1 MNNNGN
7 LIQNYLNQLIE
18 VNLYKELYTLN
29 RYHLLSSIINLKF
42 TANSNL
48 FYKYFNPIGLLHFTI
63 QEIRSNTINL
73 EAKKKVRELLNKFY
87 KEKVSKDQ
95 NISVELVT
103 LFRDL
108 LQNKLEINQ
117 YIQTLLSEFNIETSS
132 EDIKAIL
139 ISEIEQLL
147 TLLKYSEEEELIF
160 STFLDNVKYI
170 NELKQENIVLQLCDY
185 ICDLAETLIEKELY
199 FDSNSI
205 YTLSN
210 LNKGINLERVKSKL
224 NFYKKIATYP
234 NTNQILETQKGIHN
248 KNPLAYKS
256 LMHTLSELKKSEIV
270 ALLNICS
277 ICNLQANTYL
287 VMQED
292 FIQEISEEFLQW
304 KQSLNV
310 HIKKASTLEDRYVY
324 IKQFIEENPL
334 SNIDLYNEL
343 KSSFITVLNII
354 VKYQIDIFEELEE
367 LNISLIELINSF
379 SVMLYGFY
387 LVFEGNLDEITFF
400 EFDINSVIKRVKHK
414 CLFSIEILNRAL
426 RNPFSINIYNIERMN
441 TVFNILERLRT
452 ERPSQPQDNEGILL
466 NILNNSFKI
475 KIISNNQIDVI
486 NPLFTP
492 QDYSYDQI
500 LNSLNI
506 INSLVANYY
515 KEILLEQSKKEHGFS
530 LLTQILS
537 GDYDDE
543 DVTIIKTYKT
553 ILDDLKKLGFNNI
566 FVDDK
571 ISFFKFENALLNEYL
586 NGVYIL
592 DFGFQL

>member
-18 VNLYKELYTLN
+18 VNLYKELHTLN
-29 RYHLLSSIINLKF
+29 RYHLLSSITNLKF
-42 TANSNL
+42 APNSNL

-63 QEIRSNTINL
+63 QDIRSNTINL

-87 KEKVSKDQ
+87 KEKVSKNQ
-95 NISVELVT
+95 NTSVELVT

-108 LQNKLEINQ
+108 LQNRLEINQ
-117 YIQTLLSEFNIETSS
+117 YIQTLVTEFKTETNS
-132 EDIKAIL
+132 EDIKSIL

-147 TLLKYSEEEELIF
+147 TLLKYSDEEELIF
-160 STFLDNVKYI
+160 STFLENITYI

-224 NFYKKIATYP
+224 NFYKKLATYP
-234 NTNQILETQKGIHN
+234 NTTQILETQRAIYN
-248 KNPLAYKS
+248 KNPQAYKS
-256 LMHTLSELKKSEIV
+256 LMYTLSELKKSEIV
-270 ALLNICS
+270 ALINICS
-277 ICNLQANTYL
+277 ICNQQTNTNL
-287 VMQED
+287 VIQED
-292 FIQEISEEFLQW
+292 FIQETNEEFLQW
-304 KQSLNV
+304 KENLNV
-310 HIKKASTLEDRYVY
+310 HMKKASILEDRYMY
-324 IKQFIEENPL
+324 IKQFIEENLL

-343 KSSFITVLNII
+343 KNNFSLLLKIV

-367 LNISLIELINSF
+367 LNISLSELINSF

-387 LVFEGNLDEITFF
+387 LVFEGNLDEITFYD
-400 EFDINSVIKRVKHK
+400 FDITSVVKRVKHK
-414 CLFSIEILNRAL
+414 CLFSIEILNRAVG
-426 RNPFSINIYNIERMN
+426 NPFSINIYNIERMN

-475 KIISNNQIDVI
+475 KIISPNQIDVI

-492 QDYSYDQI
+492 QEYSYDQI

-506 INSLVANYY
+506 INSLVSNYY
-515 KEILLEQSKKEHGFS
+515 KEILVEQSQKEHGFS

-537 GDYDDE
+537 GEYDND
-543 DVTIIKTYKT
+543 DTTIIKTYKT

-566 FVDDK
+566 F
-571 ISFFKFENALLNEYL
+571 ISETNSFFKFEPSLLNEYL
-586 NGVYIL
+586 NGVDCIFYRL
-592 DFGFQL
+592 